1 MIPGK
6 VLIAIGTCIGQRSTH
21 QQIRDGWL
29 KDCPVDYRFFS
40 GRFKMHGEVSEQ
52 RPIEQ
57 DEVFL
62 DVPDGL
68 ENLLWKI
75 DVLTHEWALERGY
88 DFIFHCHND
97 TYVHVPRLL
106 ASGFENYD
114 WSGNPWGR
122 GKNETREYGRD
133 STPEFACPCPMVNG
147 ASGVWFSRNAMEFLV
162 KAIRENPNLYMDME
176 AEAEDWRVA
185 RYLEDHF
192 TRGGDVRYSVRQ
204 KPRPDNNVITYHHLS
219 GGLDSVR
226 IAENFKKV
234 HDIAMEIKS

>member
-1 MIPGK
+1 MEYQLK
-6 VLIAIGTCIGQRSTH
+6 VLIAIGTCSGQRSTH
-21 QQIRDGWL
+21 QQIRETWL
-29 KDCPVDYRFFS
+29 KDCPVDYRFFC
-40 GRFKMHGEVSEQ
+40 GHFTTHPDPSEQ

-68 ENLLWKI
+68 GNLLWKI

-97 TYVHVPRLL
+97 TYVHIPRLL

-122 GKNETREYGRD
+122 GRD
-133 STPEFACPCPMVNG
+133 EPWESTPEFACPCPMVNG
-147 ASGVWFSRNAMEFLV
+147 ASGVWFSRKAMEFLV

-185 RYLEDHF
+185 RYLDGHF
-192 TRGGDVRYSVRQ
+192 ERRGDVRYSVRQ
-204 KPRPDNNVITYHHLS
+204 KPRPENNVITYHHLI
-219 GGLDSVR
+219 GGPESVR

-234 HDIAMEIKS
+234 HDFAKEIKS